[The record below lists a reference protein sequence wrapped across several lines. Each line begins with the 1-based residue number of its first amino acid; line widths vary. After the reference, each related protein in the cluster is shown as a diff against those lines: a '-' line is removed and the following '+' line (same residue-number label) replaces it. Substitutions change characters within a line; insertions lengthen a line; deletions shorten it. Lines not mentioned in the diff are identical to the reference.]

1 MAILSRSE
9 LPGVAAEQIAPL
21 INSLRDQMQ
30 SFPGFIAHASGAVAG
45 SYQVIEVWESQEA
58 QDRWI
63 REVLTPT
70 LTPVLRDMGLQQP
83 PMGQYLTLNQFIT
96 R

>member
-21 INSLRDQMQ
+21 IHSLREQMQ
-30 SFPGFIAHASGAVAG
+30 SFPGFIAHASGAALG

-63 REVLTPT
+63 REALMPI
-70 LTPVLRDMGLQQP
+70 LGPALQAMGVQP
-83 PMGQYLTLNQFIT
+83 SMGQPLTLDQFIT

>member
-21 INSLRDQMQ
+21 ISALSEQMQ
-30 SFPGFIAHASGAVAG
+30 SFPGFIAHASGAVPG
-45 SYQVIEVWESQEA
+45 NYQVIEVWESQEA
-58 QDRWI
+58 QERWI
-63 REVLTPT
+63 REVLM
-70 LTPVLRDMGLQQP
+70 PVLMPVLQELGVQSP
-83 PMGQYLTLNQFIT
+83 PMGQYLTLDQLIM